1 MSFFCVCPGISP
13 QRCSARSHR
22 GGRGRIIS
30 HSDGHSIVRSALCP
44 HTNQLGIYYRFER
57 SKFCK
62 LSTNDKKS
70 WYTAHQIGGRK
81 SLAISLMKLCAGS
94 DLQKPSVSAFFR
106 SAGRRCDRSGAA
118 AIPFVGC
125 LVFHFRYSVVG
136 SAMRVEYSIAYRTL
150 VRQPFLN
157 IALEDGTPKTVLTV
171 KKITAATVS
180 DSRRIG

>member
-1 MSFFCVCPGISP
+1 
-13 QRCSARSHR
+13 
-22 GGRGRIIS
+22 
-30 HSDGHSIVRSALCP
+30 
-44 HTNQLGIYYRFER
+44 
-57 SKFCK
+57 
-62 LSTNDKKS
+62 
-70 WYTAHQIGGRK
+70 
-81 SLAISLMKLCAGS
+81 MKLCAGS

-136 SAMRVEYSIAYRTL
+136 SAMRVEYSIAYRKL